1 VRKEGIW
8 SICNST
14 KNSNPAHIQLLKERG
29 IFQLYSTNLSFDSET
44 DLIKTILESLEEIL
58 KIGIPVKEG
67 DFNLY
72 QRELEAAGIIEKL
85 ENLQLHSNRRIYE
98 AVVSLI
104 ERYFLVADPI

>member
-14 KNSNPAHIQLLKERG
+14 KNCTPAHIQLLKERG
-29 IFQLYSTNLSFDSET
+29 LFQVYSSNMELEADC

-58 KIGIPVKEG
+58 KIGNSGIPGE
-67 DFNLY
+67 FNRY
-72 QRELEAAGIIEKL
+72 QKELEVAGIVEKL
-85 ENLQLHSNRRIYE
+85 ENLQLHSNRRVYE
-98 AVVSLI
+98 GAVGLI